1 MKKKH
6 CCANEARFLRLLPQ
20 QQGRNEIRWRPG
32 QEASLAPP
40 CSNLRSLGSKCTALK
55 NVFVTLLGLYG
66 VPHSDWALPLR
77 FGDRGIVPPLT
88 PLVTPLCNM
97 GHVRYSVKRLKRF
110 VNVHL
115 RCIVSNMERISKISS
130 FPTLEKFLRT
140 LMLLIWILFKIMAFF
155 RHVLVVSYLQIQQTK
170 NLWIIE
176 ILINYLFAIFS
187 LETWNLRDRD
197 SRKWVSRLHHI
208 LFG

>member
-32 QEASLAPP
+32 QEASVAPP
-40 CSNLRSLGSKCTALK
+40 CSNPRSSGSKCTVLK

-66 VPHSDWALPLR
+66 APHSDWAPPLR
-77 FGDRGIVPPLT
+77 FGARGIVPPLP
-88 PLVTPLCNM
+88 PLVTPLCST
-97 GHVRYSVKRLKRF
+97 GHVRYGVKGPKRF

-130 FPTLEKFLRT
+130 LPTLEKFLRSP
-140 LMLLIWILFKIMAFF
+140 MLLTW
-155 RHVLVVSYLQIQQTK
+155 
-170 NLWIIE
+170 
-176 ILINYLFAIFS
+176 IFS
-187 LETWNLRDRD
+187 KFWHFSDMFWLQLSCKYNQQ
-197 SRKWVSRLHHI
+197 
-208 LFG
+208 